1 MKIAI
6 AGSTGLV
13 GAQLE
18 ALALERGHE
27 VVGLARKTGFDLLVG
42 GDELTEALRGVEAV
56 IDVTQS
62 PAADETAAEFFVQV
76 AKNVGAAATAAGVSR
91 TVVLSIVG
99 ADRSPDYGYYVAKV
113 VQEDAMREH
122 APGTTVLRATQFH
135 EFPGQML
142 SWNTADGVAKIWD
155 VPIQPVAISEINA
168 VLLDMA
174 TGATAGDVDLAGPS
188 RENLVD
194 LVRRFA
200 AHAGSDVSV
209 EAIAGPASFTSGS
222 MLPGPNAIV
231 RGPDWQ
237 TWLDAQP

>member
-13 GAQLE
+13 GTQLAE
-18 ALALERGHE
+18 LARERGHE
-27 VVGLARKTGFDLLVG
+27 VVGIARQTGFDLLVG
-42 GDELTEALRGVEAV
+42 GDELTNALQGVEAV

-76 AKNVGAAATAAGVSR
+76 AKNLGGAATAAGVGR

-99 ADRSPDYGYYVAKV
+99 ADLSPDYGYYVAKV

-122 APGTTVLRATQFH
+122 APGTTILRATQFH
-135 EFPGQML
+135 EFAGQML

-155 VPIQPVAISEINA
+155 VPIQPVAISEIIS

-174 TGATAGDVDLAGPS
+174 TGAVTGDVDLAGPR

-200 AHAGSDVSV
+200 THAGSDVAV
-209 EAIAGPASFTSGS
+209 EAIAGPDSFAGGS
-222 MLPGPNAIV
+222 MLPGPNAVV

-237 TWLDAQP
+237 TWLDAQA